1 MAARRT
7 IGEYG
12 VPDEVHSNRLIWNDR
27 GPWRRTIVKDVR
39 PAFVEG
45 DELGIIEQSADD
57 ALTPAQQANVA
68 ALGPQTSFDARDG
81 ELTSVAD
88 EEAHNFL
95 RLNLADDVARGRMSP
110 EQARDSY
117 KGIVDFEASGKE
129 SPYLLGLRF
138 GTGAMKP

>member
-1 MAARRT
+1 M
-7 IGEYG
+7 
-12 VPDEVHSNRLIWNDR
+12 
-27 GPWRRTIVKDVR
+27 DVR

-57 ALTPAQQANVA
+57 ALTPALEANLTT
-68 ALGPQTSFDARDG
+68 LGPWTSFNARDG
-81 ELTSVAD
+81 ELTSSAD

-95 RLNLADDVARGRMSP
+95 RLNLADDVARGRLTP

-117 KGIVDFEASGKE
+117 KSIVDFEASGKT

-138 GTGAMKP
+138 GAGAMTP